1 MCIGVSRQKNSRV
14 KGVTHEKKLKKTC
27 MHKQPVD
34 KHWPHLL
41 NAGMAMT
48 TTVTEEEIYIA
59 VTKNCFTETANGSRK
74 LSSVGLKRL
83 AYSLDGLYHYKFLS
97 YISLPV
103 FPFNRYLQYFLTKR
117 WI

>member
-1 MCIGVSRQKNSRV
+1 
-14 KGVTHEKKLKKTC
+14 